1 MAVRH
6 SGEDCVSHADLMVYS
21 GSNYSHHCAGKGQ
34 PTSWVLQMFPSQ
46 NTAGRSIR
54 ENLTKHR

>member
-21 GSNYSHHCAGKGQ
+21 GSSSSQHCEGKRQ

-46 NTAGRSIR
+46 NMAGRSKR
-54 ENLTKHR
+54 ENLT